1 MSEENSNIGLTYQWK
16 KGEKFGS
23 QVEVTKE
30 DNEFLYF
37 DNGEKMFKKVVD
49 EFLNIV
55 DGDNPAMPI
64 DLTIPPTHN
73 EKDLSADSTPEPVY
87 ETKKNKA
94 QDNILLDLID
104 KSNKKVTSVKLNVSL
119 ELPQKSLLK
128 LLYQSYKKDDV
139 NNALNIYLND
149 KLDYDTVIDAVRNTL
164 DGTVTKEKEKSI
176 ND

>member
-1 MSEENSNIGLTYQWK
+1 MSKENSSIGLTYQWK

-23 QVEVTKE
+23 QIEVTKE
-30 DNEFLYF
+30 DKEFLYF

-64 DLTIPPTHN
+64 DLTNPPTHN
-73 EKDLSADSTPEPVY
+73 EEDLSADPTVEPVY
-87 ETKKNKA
+87 ENKKTKTQN
-94 QDNILLDLID
+94 NILLDLID

-139 NNALNIYLND
+139 NDALNIYLND
-149 KLDYDTVIDAVRNTL
+149 KLDYDTVVDAVRNTL
-164 DGTVTKEKEKSI
+164 DGTVTKEKEKATK
-176 ND
+176 